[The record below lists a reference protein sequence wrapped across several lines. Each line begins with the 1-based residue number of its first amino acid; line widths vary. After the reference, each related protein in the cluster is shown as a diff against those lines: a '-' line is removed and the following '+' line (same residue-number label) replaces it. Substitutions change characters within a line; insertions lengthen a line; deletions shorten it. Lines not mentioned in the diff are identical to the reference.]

1 MISDGEREHLFVL
14 ARGVLEKAY
23 ARYSGFRV
31 GAAIL
36 TEAGNFFVGCNVEN
50 ASYGLTICAERAAI
64 CAGVAVEGEGLRLR
78 AVAVINEQNVPCSPC
93 GGCRQVLWEFGGA
106 ALVFFLGKNG
116 VEEWPIYQLLPG
128 GFELVEK

>member
-14 ARGVLEKAY
+14 ARGVLKKAY
-23 ARYSGFRV
+23 ARYSRFRV

-64 CAGVAVEGEGLRLR
+64 CAGVAVEGEGLKLR
-78 AVAVINEQNVPCSPC
+78 AVAVVNEQNVPCSPC
-93 GGCRQVLWEFGGA
+93 GGCRQVLWEFGGD

-116 VEEWPIYQLLPG
+116 VEEWPVSELLPA
-128 GFELVEK
+128 GFELGEK